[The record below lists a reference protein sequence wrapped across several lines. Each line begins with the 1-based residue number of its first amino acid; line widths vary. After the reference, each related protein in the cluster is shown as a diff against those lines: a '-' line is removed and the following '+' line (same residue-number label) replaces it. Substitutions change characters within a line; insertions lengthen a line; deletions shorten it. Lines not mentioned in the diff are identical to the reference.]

1 MVKIG
6 DFEVFKEEV
15 ECLGEQL
22 LISEPPTGSLIFG
35 SKTMKE
41 IEEEKK
47 QFNKMKLLEK
57 RKETIRIIEEINSV
71 QPMDDDLFEHVVEIL
86 VGKPEN
92 KGIYGVYVDEKS

>member
-6 DFEVFKEEV
+6 DFEVFIEEV

-47 QFNKMKLLEK
+47 QFNKMKLLEAMEK
-57 RKETIRIIEEINSV
+57 TQFTAEEIV
-71 QPMDDDLFEHVVEIL
+71 DVEPMYYKR
-86 VGKPEN
+86 GK
-92 KGIYGVYVDEKS
+92 